1 MSQLYSNDPSV
12 IPERIRELGG
22 GNDNSEEENI
32 SYGQALCSP
41 EYKNA
46 TRVGIVLAV
55 GQQLTGIN
63 LFMFYAADL
72 L

>member
-12 IPERIRELGG
+12 IPERIREMGG
-22 GNDNSEEENI
+22 DDNKEEENI
-32 SYGQALCSP
+32 TYVQALFAP